1 MARARWRRRWER
13 VRCRDLS
20 DLAIRKQIQ
29 KIAVDANLFDLSLAD
44 YPYAEQCS
52 LKRKELQAA
61 IEVIEHRLESLQQP
75 ALLAV

>member
-1 MARARWRRRWER
+1 M
-13 VRCRDLS
+13 RCRDLS